1 MAAEDGESLVNTLAR
16 AGISARVIGSLTGS
30 NNRLIL
36 NGGEVRYMDR
46 PGMDEIYK
54 GMGGIREKAF
64 QDNDFQGNGSKKKS
78 IPIEGREFP

>member
-1 MAAEDGESLVNTLAR
+1 MAAEDGESLVRTLAK
-16 AGISARVIGSLTGS
+16 AEIPARVIGSLTGS

-54 GMGGIREKAF
+54 GMK
-64 QDNDFQGNGSKKKS
+64 
-78 IPIEGREFP
+78 GRRFK